1 MGVARGPHTHVPAYG
16 IGGLGTGWTP
26 QTADAQGV
34 RGVGVGMIVE
44 LPWVDAFSV
53 VLIMH

>member
-1 MGVARGPHTHVPAYG
+1 MGVARGPPYMSRTYG
-16 IGGLGTGWTP
+16 IGGLGTGGTP

-53 VLIMH
+53 VLIVH